1 MGLIVALVQ
10 FWLITGIT
18 VSVLAMPFV
27 LLGSLG
33 NGTGGST
40 WRPSPRVNWSR
51 TDSRPVAPPAPK
63 PQRIVFWWIGR
74 DQGP

>member
-1 MGLIVALVQ
+1 MGLIIWMVQ
-10 FWLITGIT
+10 FWLILGIT
-18 VSVLAMPFV
+18 VSVLALPFM

-40 WRPSPRVNWSR
+40 WRPSPRVRWSNK
-51 TDSRPVAPPAPK
+51 PPAPPPAPK